1 MRISQNMIYSGSIQY
16 MNSALSNLAAAQEQ
30 SASQKKINRPSDDPA
45 GYAEARNLNTII
57 KTLDQYSDNINVA
70 KSWLNQADS
79 SLLEVSTAM
88 TSIRELAEQAATGTL
103 SAENRQEIATQV
115 RALFSQVLSLANT
128 TVSGNSIFAGQKTN
142 GAAFTEIL
150 YATVEDSTL
159 TQDAVISVAGGSD
172 TSVLV
177 HFSNSGTI
185 GGTADIAYAYSS
197 DGGTTWTSGTLAAGS
212 TTLDLGGCSVT
223 LKNGSVVTASGTG
236 GGTSLTLRP
245 SALYLGDD
253 QDGATVRKYGASL
266 VNATA
271 DGEFSGN
278 VTVRIASNSSLPGPI
293 SYSYSLDGGMNWVG
307 GNVASNSRLLVP
319 GGYLVLASN
328 GGGTLASG
336 DQLTI
341 VPNTADINVGISPSG
356 AVVINS
362 VGKDVF
368 GGLYKA
374 AGASNAS
381 VVFGSGSS
389 KNIFETIGSLIG
401 HLETNDMDG
410 VGDDLESL
418 TIAQAYLETCTASVG
433 ARENR
438 LDFAENTISVLR
450 DNAETN
456 LSAVEDAD
464 ITQVLIDLSKY
475 QYTYQS
481 VLASSTKIM
490 GMSLLDYI

>member
-1 MRISQNMIYSGSIQY
+1 

-30 SASQKKINRPSDDPA
+30 NASQKKINRPSDDPA
-45 GYAEARNLNTII
+45 GYAEARNLDTII

-79 SLLEVSTAM
+79 TLLEVSTAM

-128 TVSGNSIFAGQKTN
+128 TVSGNSIFAGQKTD
-142 GAAFTEIL
+142 GAAFTEVL

-159 TQDAVISVAGGSD
+159 TQDAVVSVGGGSN

-177 HFSNSGTI
+177 QFSNSGTI
-185 GGTADIAYAYSS
+185 GGTANIAYSYSS
-197 DGGTTWTSGTLAAGS
+197 DGGTTWTAGTLAAGS

-223 LKNGSVVTASGTG
+223 LRSGSVVTATGTG
-236 GGTSLTLRP
+236 GGTSLTMRP
-245 SALYLGDD
+245 SAMYLGDD
-253 QDGATVRKYGASL
+253 QDGATVRKYGAAL

-278 VTVRIASNSSLPGPI
+278 VTVRIASNASLPGPI

-328 GGGTLASG
+328 GGSALTSG
-336 DQLTI
+336 DQFTI
-341 VPNTADINVGISPSG
+341 VPNTADIKVGISPSG
-356 AVVINS
+356 SVVINS

-374 AGASNAS
+374 TGASNAS
-381 VVFGSGSS
+381 VVFGAGSA
-389 KNIFETIGSLIG
+389 KNIFETMGSLIG

-418 TIAQAYLETCTASVG
+418 TTAQAYLETCTASVG

-438 LDFAENTISVLR
+438 LDFAENTISILR

-464 ITQVLIDLSKY
+464 ITQLLIDLSKY

>member
-1 MRISQNMIYSGSIQY
+1 MRISQNMIYSASIQY
-16 MNSALSNLAAAQEQ
+16 MSTALNNLAAAQEQ

-57 KTLDQYSDNINVA
+57 KTLDQYSDNIDVA

-115 RALFSQVLSLANT
+115 RTLFAEVLSLANT
-128 TVSGNSIFAGQKTN
+128 TVSGNSIFGGQKTD
-142 GAAFTEIL
+142 GAAFTEVL
-150 YATVEDSTL
+150 YATIEDQTL
-159 TQDAVISVAGGSD
+159 TQDAIVSVAGGSD
-172 TSVLV
+172 SSVLV
-177 HFSNSGTI
+177 HFSNSGAV
-185 GGTADIAYAYSS
+185 GGTADIAYSYTS
-197 DGGTTWTSGTLAAGS
+197 DCGATWTSGTLAAGS
-212 TTLDLGGCSVT
+212 TTLDLGGCSVA
-223 LKNGSVVTASGTG
+223 LKSGSVVTATGTG
-236 GGTSLTLRP
+236 DGTSLTVRP
-245 SALYLGDD
+245 SAMYLGDD
-253 QDGATVRKYGASL
+253 QDGATVRKYGAAL

-278 VTVRIASNSSLPGPI
+278 VTVCIASNSSLPGPI
-293 SYSYSLDGGMNWVG
+293 SYSFSLDGGMSWVA
-307 GNVASNSRLLVP
+307 GNVASNSKLLVP
-319 GGYLVLASN
+319 GGYLILASN
-328 GGGTLASG
+328 GGSALASG
-336 DQLTI
+336 DQFTI
-341 VPNTADINVGISPSG
+341 VPNTADIEVDISPSG
-356 AVVINS
+356 SVVINS
-362 VGKDVF
+362 IGKDVF

-374 AGASNAS
+374 TGASNAS
-381 VVFGSGSS
+381 VVFGSRST
-389 KNIFETIGSLIG
+389 KNIFEAIGSLIG

-410 VGDDLESL
+410 AGEDLETL
-418 TIAQAYLETCTASVG
+418 TTAQAYLETCTASVG

-438 LDFAENTISVLR
+438 LDSAENTISILR
-450 DNAETN
+450 GNAETN

-464 ITQVLIDLSKY
+464 LTQVLIDLSKY